1 MVPPWTLRNNT
12 ICEIVKG
19 GKLTESRVSTIKL
32 IKYFFHVVE
41 KASKVFRGPKAVL
54 HYCEVDEGHRFYCL
68 FWQAGRVQG
77 A

>member
-1 MVPPWTLRNNT
+1 MVPPWTLRSNT
-12 ICEIVKG
+12 SKKEMKRIE
-19 GKLTESRVSTIKL
+19 
-32 IKYFFHVVE
+32 YFFQVVE

-54 HYCEVDEGHRFYCL
+54 HYCEVDEGRRFYCL